1 MKLRARLLA
10 LTIGTLLPLSA
21 LVVMAERRAQTS
33 AAFATLRAH
42 VEARLAGDGAQRCED
57 DPVRF
62 SAERGPKPPRPGGP
76 DRDGPPIQGD
86 DHRPPW
92 ARDHD
97 RGPHG
102 RDHDGPPFRGVG
114 DHGRE
119 RGPMGPPPGH
129 VTVYVYDEEGRS
141 PSTNAPPLP
150 PEVRRDLGRSLER
163 TFAAQDATGAELV
176 VRIGPAGHRC
186 AFLLA
191 RRNAPG
197 FHLDMLRPWV
207 PPVFVLAAA
216 VLVGLIPVV
225 RRIRRLAR
233 AVRASAGMGYLGA
246 IERDG
251 DDEIGDLAR
260 AFEEAGR
267 EVRKRI
273 EAQAA
278 REQALRDFLANTTHD
293 VMTPLTALHGHL
305 VAFRTAAAE
314 GQAPDEAGLSAAI
327 DEAHYMAA
335 LLHNLGVAARLEG
348 GEPELVLAPVDLGR
362 LVERVVSRHRIVA
375 TQHGLSLEHAVP
387 DAPLLVE
394 GDETF
399 LEQAVSNFVYNAL
412 RYNKPGG
419 HVAVVVDRTTD
430 RFRIRVLDDGPGIP
444 ASRIEQVAQRSVRG
458 KDARTRHPDGQGLGL
473 AIAAKVAEI
482 HGFDLLFENPEEG
495 GLSVTLSGPIPAT
508 GTP

>member
-1 MKLRARLLA
+1 MKLRVRLLA
-10 LTIGTLLPLSA
+10 LTIGMLLPLSA
-21 LVVMAERRAQTS
+21 LVVAVERQAQT
-33 AAFATLRAH
+33 AAAQGALRAH
-42 VEARLAGDGAQRCED
+42 VDARLAGDGVQRCED
-57 DPVRF
+57 DPARF
-62 SAERGPKPPRPGGP
+62 SAERGPRGRPSGGP
-76 DRDGPPIQGD
+76 DRDG
-86 DHRPPW
+86 RPPGEGERPPPW
-92 ARDHD
+92 SRDHD
-97 RGPHG
+97 HG
-102 RDHDGPPFRGVG
+102 HRDHDGPPPFRGGEG
-114 DHGRE
+114 DDAL
-119 RGPMGPPPGH
+119 RGGPKGPPPGH
-129 VTVYVYDEEGRS
+129 VTVYVYDDEGRS
-141 PSTNAPPLP
+141 LSPSAPPLSP
-150 PEVRRDLGRSLER
+150 ALRNDLSQPIER
-163 TFAAQDATGAELV
+163 AFATDRAAGAELI
-176 VRIGPAGHRC
+176 VRISPPGHRC
-186 AFLLA
+186 AYLVA
-191 RRNAPG
+191 RRNAPPLH
-197 FHLDMLRPWV
+197 FDTLRPWV
-207 PPVFVLAAA
+207 PPVFVLATA
-216 VLVGLIPVV
+216 VFVGLIPVV

-233 AVRASAGMGYLGA
+233 AVRASAGMGYVGA

-260 AFEEAGR
+260 AFEEAGHQ
-267 EVRKRI
+267 VRVRI

-278 REQALRDFLANTTHD
+278 REQTLRDFLANTTHD

-314 GQAPDEAGLSAAI
+314 GRSPDEADLSAAI

-348 GEPELVLAPVDLGR
+348 GEPELVVAPIDLGR
-362 LVERVVSRHRIVA
+362 LVERVVSRHRIIA
-375 TQHGLSLEHAVP
+375 TQHDLSLDHAVP
-387 DAPLLVE
+387 DDPLFVD

-419 HVAVVVDRTTD
+419 HVAVVVDQTPG

-495 GLSVTLSGPIPAT
+495 GLSVTLSGPLPAT
-508 GTP
+508 ASL